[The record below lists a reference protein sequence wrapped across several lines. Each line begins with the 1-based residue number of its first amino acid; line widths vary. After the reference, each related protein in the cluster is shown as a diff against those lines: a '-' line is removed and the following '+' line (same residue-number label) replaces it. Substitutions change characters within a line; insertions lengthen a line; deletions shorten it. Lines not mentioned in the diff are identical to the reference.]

1 MQKMSAGKFHSE
13 PPSLKRGRRDA
24 LFRLDVRRL
33 DDRPPLLDFG
43 LVKGAERLWRLLLA
57 GKNLVPQ
64 IGKPGAHGGI
74 RKCLNDRSI
83 ELGDYVGGRALGRPQ
98 TMPKRRI
105 ERGSSRFVDGWNL
118 GGGCPARAGQY
129 RIGFDLAAAQMGHDV
144 RALRSGQIDLPGNHV
159 LDE

>member
-1 MQKMSAGKFHSE
+1 MLLPSTGKRQ
-13 PPSLKRGRRDA
+13 PD
-24 LFRLDVRRL
+24 LFSRDVRGL
-33 DDRPPLLDFG
+33 DDRPPLLNFG
-43 LVKGAERLWRLLLA
+43 LVKGAERLRRLLLA
-57 GKNLVPQ
+57 GKNLLPQ
-64 IGKPGAHGGI
+64 VGKPRARGGI
-74 RKCLNDRSI
+74 GERLDDRSI

-118 GGGCPARAGQY
+118 GGGCPAPAGQY